1 MSPIEIQGLAVI
13 ARVAGKN
20 VAELRPEQNLVG
32 DLQIDS
38 PKALQLLL
46 QLEEELDLEI
56 SDEEAAKMDTVGDV
70 LAFLAKQG

>member
-1 MSPIEIQGLAVI
+1 MKDFETKGLAVI

-20 VAELRPEQNLVG
+20 ADELRPEQNLVG

-46 QLEEELDLEI
+46 LLEEDLAIEI
-56 SDEEAAKMDTVGDV
+56 SDEDAAKMDTVGDV
-70 LAFLAKQG
+70 LSYLGKLA